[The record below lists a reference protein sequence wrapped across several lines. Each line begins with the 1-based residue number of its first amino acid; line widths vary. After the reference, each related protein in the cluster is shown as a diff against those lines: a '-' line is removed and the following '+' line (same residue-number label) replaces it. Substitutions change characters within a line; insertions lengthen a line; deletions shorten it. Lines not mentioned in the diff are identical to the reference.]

1 MIKIPPINSNI
12 SQTYYNTLKFSFNPT
27 TLTVNISGTFLNQYI
42 QKSITIDKSLLLIS
56 NTVLYNSSTVLYT
69 YLTIDLNNFT
79 YTSSISRINS
89 NDPYKCEFL
98 IILDNSL
105 NSINDTIN
113 LTSILNDN
121 KTTFISTTAYISLQ
135 SFNSLSSNTSNLSY
149 KSLYSFYSLTAEYAK
164 NLSSLTN
171 IGNNINNIFDI
182 QHTSLYVSTSNL
194 STFSYK
200 EYDSFYNI
208 TTKELFV
215 LVSGT
220 WQKVNWQNFIK
231 SDKLYKEGRLR
242 INPSTTALEIQS
254 ANGNWYEIVPSIGK
268 VFGPMS
274 FSYIYYIAPNQ
285 SVTALS
291 QSKIPLIAT
300 NNIVYKGI
308 LFTNL
313 TPGEW
318 IGILPSG
325 LLINNGYGDMVIQ
338 RNKLTITTSNTYNL
352 SYVPI
357 LKCNG
362 WPVTQIINLSIYNN
376 YIYIIGYGRQ
386 DAYATS
392 FEYTYGSFPTNGYY
406 LGYWC
411 RSNTTYN
418 VTSVLKRIM

>member
-27 TLTVNISGTFLNQYI
+27 TLTVYISGVFLNQYI

-89 NDPYKCEFL
+89 NDLYKYEFL

-121 KTTFISTTAYISLQ
+121 KTTFISTTTYISLQ

-149 KSLYSFYSLTAEYAK
+149 TSLYSFYSLTAEYAK
-164 NLSSLTN
+164 NLPSLTN
-171 IGNNINNIFDI
+171 IGINNIFDI
-182 QHTSLYVSTSNL
+182 QHTNLYVSTSNL

-200 EYDSFYNI
+200 EHDSFYNI

-215 LVSGT
+215 LISGT

-231 SDKLYKEGRLR
+231 SDKLYKEGKLR

-254 ANGNWYEIVPSIGK
+254 ADSTWYEIVPSIGK

-313 TPGEW
+313 TPSEW
-318 IGILPSG
+318 IGILPNG

-362 WPVTQIINLSIYNN
+362 WPVTQIINLTIYNN

-386 DAYATS
+386 DTYATS

-418 VTSVLKRIM
+418 ITSVLKRIM